1 MGKQVRCLA
10 CAAALALLLGA
21 FALLLGAPAPARA
34 ADEVL
39 PPDPYEVCMAQ
50 AREDPAAAFAR
61 AGTWQSEGGGDPARH
76 CAAVAL
82 IELGQHEEAARRLEA
97 LAQDLQPAHLGLR
110 AEVLGQAGQAWL
122 LAGDNERAHAAQS
135 AAIEIDPS
143 NLDLWIDRSVT
154 LATAQNYW
162 EAIDDLNHALDID
175 PERADALIFRASAY
189 RYLDALE
196 LALEDVT
203 KALSSSPDNPDG
215 LLERGILRR
224 LIGDDLGA
232 RSDWLE
238 VTKLA
243 PETPAAES
251 ARRNLERMDVK
262 VE

>member
-1 MGKQVRCLA
+1 MGKQARCLVR
-10 CAAALALLLGA
+10 AAALALLLGA
-21 FALLLGAPAPARA
+21 PALVLGAPAPARA

-39 PPDPYEVCMAQ
+39 PPDPYEVCMTL
-50 AREDPAAAFAR
+50 AREDPAAGFER
-61 AGTWQSEGGGDPARH
+61 AGTWQSEGGGDRARH

-82 IELGQHEEAARRLEA
+82 IELGQHDEAARRLEA

-122 LAGDNERAHAAQS
+122 LAGNNERAHAAQS
-135 AAIEIDPS
+135 AAIEIDPK
-143 NLDLWIDRSVT
+143 NLELWIDRSVT
-154 LATAQNYW
+154 LALAQNYW
-162 EAIDDLNHALDID
+162 EAIDDLNQALDID
-175 PERADALIFRASAY
+175 PEQAEALIFRASAY

-203 KALSSSPDNPDG
+203 RALGSSPNNPDG

-232 RSDWLE
+232 RADWLE
-238 VTKLA
+238 VTKFA
-243 PETPAAES
+243 PDSPAAES

-262 VE
+262 AE

>member
-1 MGKQVRCLA
+1 MTL
-10 CAAALALLLGA
+10 
-21 FALLLGAPAPARA
+21 
-34 ADEVL
+34 
-39 PPDPYEVCMAQ
+39 
-50 AREDPAAAFAR
+50 AREDPAAGFER
-61 AGTWQSEGGGDPARH
+61 AETWRSEGGGDPARH

-82 IELGQHEEAARRLEA
+82 IELGRHAEAAGRLEA
-97 LAQDLQPAHLGLR
+97 LAQDLRPAHRELR

-122 LAGDNERAHAAQS
+122 LADDNQRAHAAQS
-135 AAIEIDPS
+135 AAIETDPK
-143 NLDLWIDRSVT
+143 NLELWIDRSVT
-154 LATAQNYW
+154 LASAQNYW

-175 PERADALIFRASAY
+175 PERADALIFRATAY

-203 KALSSSPDNPDG
+203 KALGSSPDNPDG

-232 RSDWLE
+232 RADWLA
-238 VTKLA
+238 VTKFA
-243 PETPAAES
+243 PESPAAES

>member
-10 CAAALALLLGA
+10 CAAALALLPGA
-21 FALLLGAPAPARA
+21 TNPARA

-39 PPDPYEVCMAQ
+39 PPDPYEVCMAL
-50 AREDPAAAFAR
+50 ARENPGAAFAR
-61 AGTWQSEGGGDPARH
+61 AGTWQAEGGGDPARH

-82 IELGQHEEAARRLEA
+82 IELGQLDEAARQLEA
-97 LAQDLQPAHLGLR
+97 LAQDLQPAHLDLR

-122 LAGDNERAHAAQS
+122 LAGENERAHAAQS
-135 AAIEIDPS
+135 AAIEIDPK
-143 NLDLWIDRSVT
+143 NIDLWIDRSVT
-154 LATAQNYW
+154 LASAQNYW
-162 EAIDDLNHALDID
+162 EAIDDLNHALDLD
-175 PERADALIFRASAY
+175 PDRAEALIFRASAY

-203 KALSSSPDNPDG
+203 KALGSSPDDPDG

-232 RSDWLE
+232 RADWQA
-238 VTKLA
+238 VIKFA

>member
-1 MGKQVRCLA
+1 M
-10 CAAALALLLGA
+10 
-21 FALLLGAPAPARA
+21 
-34 ADEVL
+34 
-39 PPDPYEVCMAQ
+39 
-50 AREDPAAAFAR
+50 
-61 AGTWQSEGGGDPARH
+61 
-76 CAAVAL
+76 AL
-82 IELGQHEEAARRLEA
+82 IELGQHDEAARRLEA
-97 LAQDLQPAHLGLR
+97 LAQNLHPAHLGLR

-122 LAGDNERAHAAQS
+122 LAGDNQRAHVAQS
-135 AAIEIDPS
+135 AAIEIDPR
-143 NLDLWIDRSVT
+143 NVELWIDRSVT

-175 PERADALIFRASAY
+175 PDQTEALIFRASAY

-203 KALSSSPDNPDG
+203 KALGTSPDNPDG

-232 RSDWLE
+232 RADWLA

-243 PETPAAES
+243 PETPAAEA